1 MLYLGEYEPMKKC
14 PFCNAEMPEEAH
26 ICLNCL
32 NICEETQTSAIISQG
47 SKKRFAISKRTLS
60 NIITAA
66 ICVFVVMPCMILPQ
80 LGSFANQGAQSAGNT
95 NGEAGK
101 GGGSIIS
108 RITTAIKETLGIDD
122 DSAESP
128 AGDSSADTPA
138 ADGYNNPTTP
148 DGENGPSIPGV
159 PTAVPGTTKPAS
171 GGSSTTKPTEAA
183 TTVKPED
190 ETIPE
195 GKVEYDKW
203 EYTENN
209 GKLTITKYT
218 GSAKTVVIPEKIDG
232 KIIGN
237 INENTFLENNTMQYA
252 VFQDFTT
259 YHNLWVHYH
268 TFYKCGNLK
277 KIVFPKNA
285 DLGILDCFAAECYSL
300 YDIQITNYQYKFVDG
315 ALVYYNTKY
324 WQIYYYCEGYKSDTF
339 TYPEYVQVSG
349 TFELFKHTKN
359 LKYVY
364 LSSEMTTFLAQY
376 DTPYLESVYA
386 KNNSHLKD
394 INGVLYEL
402 NKNGKWAVQNYPNN
416 NKAAEFTM
424 PENSVFK
431 QSNLRNSNL
440 KTLKIPANVEIDD
453 YTLKHICRGD
463 IFPNLQTV
471 YIESGSSYLSYIKS
485 TFTGKVIVY

>member
-32 NICEETQTSAIISQG
+32 NICEETQASAIISQG

-101 GGGSIIS
+101 SVGSIIS
-108 RITTAIKETLGIDD
+108 RITTAVKETLGIDD

-138 ADGYNNPTTP
+138 ADGYNNPTTAN
-148 DGENGPSIPGV
+148 GENGHSIPGV
-159 PTAVPGTTKPAS
+159 PTTVPGTTKPAS
-171 GGSSTTKPTEAA
+171 GGSSTTKPTEA
-183 TTVKPED
+183 TTAVKSED

-268 TFYKCGNLK
+268 TFYKCGKLK

-315 ALVYYNTKY
+315 ALVYYNTNY

-339 TYPEYVQVSG
+339 TYPEYVQVPG
-349 TFELFKHTKN
+349 TPNLFKYAKN
-359 LKYVY
+359 LKTIY
-364 LSSEMTTFLAQY
+364 LSSEMTTFFQQY

-386 KNNSHLKD
+386 KNNSQFKD
-394 INGVLYEL
+394 IDGVLYKL
-402 NKNGKWAVQNYPNN
+402 NSSGKWEVYNYPNN
-416 NKAAEFTM
+416 HKAAEFDL
-424 PENSVFK
+424 PENSIFNPNILTNK
-431 QSNLRNSNL
+431 YL
-440 KTLKIPANVEIDD
+440 KTIKIPASAEISE

-471 YIESGSSYLSYIKS
+471 YIENGSSYKSYIKS